1 VQPATV
7 PEYPAKPEKLKIS
20 LLGLFAGLTLGVMLA
35 LLLNGTDWTLK
46 SVDQTEEYLSLPVVS
61 AIPRLRGAVVNK
73 LVMADAQ
80 CSEAE
85 SFRTLRTALSLL
97 GGAKKEDLKTI
108 LFTSALPEEGKTF
121 CSLNYALSLA
131 QQGLRTL
138 IIDCDLRRPT
148 VEQTLTRSN
157 QRACGVTD
165 YLTRRKTFD
174 ALHRP
179 TEFENL
185 SFIPAGGEM
194 QNAAELLARIGI
206 DGLVE
211 EALQHFERV
220 VVDSAPIHAVSD
232 TLLILNQIQ
241 AVVMV
246 VRAGKTPKNAV
257 LRAAQLLRQA
267 EAPLSGVVLN
277 LMPRNRSG
285 YGYSYYSYY
294 DYAYRGK
301 YTPKPQS
308 ANGEAVKR

>member
-1 VQPATV
+1 
-7 PEYPAKPEKLKIS
+7 
-20 LLGLFAGLTLGVMLA
+20 
-35 LLLNGTDWTLK
+35 
-46 SVDQTEEYLSLPVVS
+46 VDQTEEYLDLPVVS
-61 AIPRLRGAVVNK
+61 AIPRLRNAAANK
-73 LVMADAQ
+73 LIMADAQ

-97 GGAKKEDLKTI
+97 GGAKKQELKTV

-165 YLTRRKTFD
+165 YLTRRKSFD
-174 ALHRP
+174 AIHRA
-179 TEFENL
+179 TEFEDL
-185 SFIPAGGEM
+185 TLIPGGSEGPKR
-194 QNAAELLARIGI
+194 AELLARIGI
-206 DGLVE
+206 DNLVE
-211 EALQHFERV
+211 EALQHFDRV
-220 VVDSAPIHAVSD
+220 VVDSAPIHAGSD
-232 TLLILNQIQ
+232 TLLILNQVQ

-277 LMPRNRSG
+277 LLARSRGG

-301 YTPKPQS
+301 YASKAAKAAAT
-308 ANGEAVKR
+308 V